1 MSAGPGLGAAGPGE
15 GGGGGKAEG
24 RKGMLR
30 AAVPSSPKLEPSA
43 VREKA
48 LRPC

>member
-1 MSAGPGLGAAGPGE
+1 MPGLGWGLPGLGR
-15 GGGGGKAEG
+15 GGRGGKAEG